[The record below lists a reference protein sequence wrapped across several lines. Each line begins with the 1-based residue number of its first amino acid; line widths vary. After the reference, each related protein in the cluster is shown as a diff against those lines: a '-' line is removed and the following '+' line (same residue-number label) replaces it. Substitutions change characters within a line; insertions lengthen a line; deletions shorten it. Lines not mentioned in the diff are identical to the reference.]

1 MVFLIMSDEYNPSST
16 EVNPSAIA
24 QQLRSPLH
32 SPSPAD
38 ITRRRIYDIVHV
50 MNCLDLLRRYSYRI
64 YNWEGIASMQRLL
77 TRLYSTPVRHQCRH
91 HT

>member
-1 MVFLIMSDEYNPSST
+1 MVFLIMSDEYNHSST

-50 MNCLDLLRRYSYRI
+50 MNCLDLLPRI